1 MRFLILFGLL
11 FLALNPTS
19 FAKVSNYYKDKRI
32 QIELVSAQDIISK
45 GDTAI
50 FAIRVTLSK
59 GWHIYWVNPG
69 DAGEPTI
76 LEISTNIDPKQKFV
90 PLFPTPSYKNTE
102 GIVTLE
108 YKGTVYFPFQIF
120 IPRTFQSDSL
130 AFNIYTKWLVCRE
143 KCVPG
148 EAKLSLSLPLG
159 KEIPK
164 RYVDTKVHVN
174 FKQYP
179 KDTLNSKIEFSEDFA
194 NLIVDA
200 NFNNAINSVIIYPIT
215 EGLFDL
221 EQKLEFRADDKFLK
235 IKLPMLQ
242 YVWGDTSKVEGLL
255 EIEFSNKKKKYF
267 WLNVVK

>member
-1 MRFLILFGLL
+1 
-11 FLALNPTS
+11 
-19 FAKVSNYYKDKRI
+19 
-32 QIELVSAQDIISK
+32 
-45 GDTAI
+45 
-50 FAIRVTLSK
+50 
-59 GWHIYWVNPG
+59 
-69 DAGEPTI
+69 
-76 LEISTNIDPKQKFV
+76 
-90 PLFPTPSYKNTE
+90 
-102 GIVTLE
+102 
-108 YKGTVYFPFQIF
+108 
-120 IPRTFQSDSL
+120 
-130 AFNIYTKWLVCRE
+130 FNIYTKWLVCRE

>member
-19 FAKVSNYYKDKRI
+19 FAKGSNYYKDKRI

-120 IPRTFQSDSL
+120 IPHTFQSDSL
-130 AFNIYTKWLVCRE
+130 AFNIYSKWLVCRE

-164 RYVDTKVHVN
+164 RYVDTKVHDI

-215 EGLFDL
+215 EGLFNL

-242 YVWGDTSKVEGLL
+242 YVWGDKSKVEGLL